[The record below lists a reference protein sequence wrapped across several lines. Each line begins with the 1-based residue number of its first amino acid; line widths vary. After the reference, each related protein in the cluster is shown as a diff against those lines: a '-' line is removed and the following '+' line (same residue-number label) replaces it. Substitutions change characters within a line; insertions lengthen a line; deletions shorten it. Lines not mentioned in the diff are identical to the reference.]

1 VNAYILVGGRSL
13 RMGSS
18 KAELFLDRVVAA
30 ASPVFDE
37 VLAVNRHDAEPLR
50 TRTIFEDVHE
60 GEGALFGI
68 ARALADARG
77 RCFIIAVDYPLV
89 TSELLQF
96 LAMQFEESAA
106 AALVPEW
113 DGMPQPLCAGWD
125 AELALPIVE
134 RRIAMGDCELRS
146 LIAELGAVMI
156 PEADLRA
163 RFSGEPLMNV
173 NTPEE
178 LAAAERWYG

>member
-1 VNAYILVGGRSL
+1 
-13 RMGSS
+13 MGSS
-18 KAELFLDRVVAA
+18 KTEMFLDRVVSAT
-30 ASPVFDE
+30 SPVFDE

-50 TRTIFEDVHE
+50 IRTIFEDAHE

-77 RCFIIAVDYPLV
+77 KCFIVAVDYPLI
-89 TSELLQF
+89 TAELLHF
-96 LAMQFEESAA
+96 LVLQFEESAA

-113 DGMPQPLCAGWD
+113 DGQPQFLCAGWD

-134 RRIAMGDCELRS
+134 RRLASGDCELRS

-156 PEADLRA
+156 PESELRA
-163 RFSGEPLMNV
+163 RFSGELLMNV
-173 NTPEE
+173 NTPEQ
-178 LAAAERWYG
+178 LAEAERWYG